1 MATTSLDQAKPADY
15 VTDALYRE
23 LIANFSNWQDDTRA
37 IADPAARET
46 LRMLLEREARLLDQL
61 NYEDWLALYAPQGIY
76 WMPSRP
82 GQTDP
87 LNVASI
93 IYEDHAILSIR
104 VQRLLEARALVLTP
118 MPRTTHLV
126 SNIEAE
132 AGEDGEFTVAAAFI
146 CIEHQAE
153 RQRIYS
159 GRHTYHL
166 ACEGDSF
173 RIKLKRIA
181 LMNSDGTHS
190 PMAVPL

>member
-1 MATTSLDQAKPADY
+1 MLDYETQ
-15 VTDALYRE
+15 RRIE
-23 LIANFSNWQDDTRA
+23 LFLF
-37 IADPAARET
+37 E
-46 LRMLLEREARLLDQL
+46 EARLLDAGQFEKWL
-61 NYEDWLALYAPQGIY
+61 TLYEPQGIY
-76 WMPSRP
+76 WMPSQP

-93 IYEDHAILSIR
+93 VYEDHAILSIR

-132 AGEDGEFTVAAAFI
+132 KTGESEFAATAAFV
-146 CIEHQAE
+146 CVEMQADK
-153 RQRIYS
+153 QRLYS
-159 GRHTYHL
+159 GRHAYQL
-166 ACEGDSF
+166 AAFGDSF
-173 RIKLKRIA
+173 RIKMKRVA